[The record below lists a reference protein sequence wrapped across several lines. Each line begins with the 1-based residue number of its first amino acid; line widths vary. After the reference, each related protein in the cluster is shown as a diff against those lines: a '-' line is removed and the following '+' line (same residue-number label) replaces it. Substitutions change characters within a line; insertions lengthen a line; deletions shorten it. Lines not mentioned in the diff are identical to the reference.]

1 MARNKGAKGQ
11 ESRARLLAA
20 AAEQF
25 AGLGFYETKISSIVA
40 QAGLTQPSFYLYF
53 ESKEAVFEELVS
65 HFRSRLQ
72 ELVTSSRL
80 ESGLQPGEV
89 NERVLGV
96 LETLFRF
103 FTEDPHLTRIGLFQA
118 PEAGSIKAELA
129 ALIRDNLLE
138 EQRSGYFRSTL
149 DMDVVAQ
156 CFVGTLERLTFAYLS
171 EGAGNPEQLAAQV
184 VELFMRG
191 MLPEE

>member
-40 QAGLTQPSFYLYF
+40 QAGLTQPAFYLYF
-53 ESKEAVFEELVS
+53 ESKEAVFEELVG

-72 ELVTSSRL
+72 ELVGSSRL
-80 ESGLQPGEV
+80 EAGLQPGEV
-89 NERVLGV
+89 NARVLGV

-118 PEAGSIKAELA
+118 PQAASIKAELV

-138 EQRSGYFRSTL
+138 EQRSGYFRPTL

-156 CFVGTLERLTFAYLS
+156 CFVGTMERLTFAYLL
-171 EGAGNPEQLAAQV
+171 EGAGRPEQLAAQV
-184 VELFMRG
+184 VGLFMRG